1 MLWNEK
7 IKFVKETKDNKYF
20 DTEWYGWCD
29 IGYFRGGDNL
39 KPNEIRN
46 WPNIDKINTLNKNKI
61 YYGRPGNSDT
71 INILFKI
78 IMNKNEMN
86 MPSIPIPIEQI
97 SIAGGFFLSHKD
109 KINWWNTTYYD
120 RLNDYFTYDY
130 LVKDDQIIII
140 DCIINNIK
148 SFKLIEE
155 SDPIKDRW
163 FVFQSFLL

>member
-1 MLWNEK
+1 MIFKEFDEFYCSHFDWIKNHNKNNSLNYNSRFKTDWKLNMLWNEK
-7 IKFVKETKDNKYF
+7 INFVKETKDNKYF

-86 MPSIPIPIEQI
+86 MPSIPIPIEQT
-97 SIAGGFFLSHKD
+97 SIAG
-109 KINWWNTTYYD
+109 
-120 RLNDYFTYDY
+120 
-130 LVKDDQIIII
+130 
-140 DCIINNIK
+140 
-148 SFKLIEE
+148 
-155 SDPIKDRW
+155 
-163 FVFQSFLL
+163 VF